1 MSNRGLN
8 IFVPLFLLTI
18 FGIGV
23 LLMSRNNGSDLVDG
37 ASPVSLGALANLGPR
52 TVQSPEQLQARY
64 SRVIGNKL
72 NTYGL
77 SSGPMQ
83 ELAIAGIEAANR
95 CGTGREVSAGASL
108 QNVMA
113 SLDSKTKSQVV
124 RLADKV
130 ASNFDPKGL
139 NGAMEPM
146 GYFDPLG
153 FSTDTPKGKM
163 LFYREVELKHG
174 RVCMLASLG
183 ILVVENFHPLF
194 GGNIDAPAYVAFQQ
208 TPLNVFWPLVVT
220 AIAIPEVLS
229 FDKYDTSDT
238 GALWILKDDVVP
250 GDLGFDPLGLKPSDP
265 DAFNEMQNKEINNG
279 RLAMIATAGM
289 IAQELVSGEKIFR

>member
-1 MSNRGLN
+1 LKV
-8 IFVPLFLLTI
+8 FVPVFLLTL

-23 LLMSRNNGSDLVDG
+23 LLMSSNNGSELVDE
-37 ASPVSLGALANLGPR
+37 ASPVSLGALASLGPR
-52 TVQSPEQLQARY
+52 TVQTPQLQARY
-64 SRVIGNKL
+64 SQVIRNKL
-72 NTYGL
+72 NTYGI

-83 ELAIAGIEAANR
+83 ELAIAGIETANR
-95 CGTGREVSAGASL
+95 CGTGRDVSARASL

-124 RLADKV
+124 RMAEQVAFDAKSMDGVLAPTG
-130 ASNFDPKGL
+130 F
-139 NGAMEPM
+139 
-146 GYFDPLG
+146 FDPLG

-183 ILVVENFHPLF
+183 ILVAENFHPLF
-194 GGNIDAPAYVAFQQ
+194 GGNIDAPAYLAFQQ
-208 TPLNVFWPLVVT
+208 TPLEQFWPFVVI

-229 FDKYDTSDT
+229 FGNYDTSDT
-238 GALWILKDDVVP
+238 GALWILKDDVEP
-250 GDLGFDPLGLKPSDP
+250 GDLGYDPLGLKPQDP
-265 DAFNEMQNKEINNG
+265 AGFTEMRNKELNNG

-289 IAQELVSGEKIFR
+289 IAQELVSGEKILR